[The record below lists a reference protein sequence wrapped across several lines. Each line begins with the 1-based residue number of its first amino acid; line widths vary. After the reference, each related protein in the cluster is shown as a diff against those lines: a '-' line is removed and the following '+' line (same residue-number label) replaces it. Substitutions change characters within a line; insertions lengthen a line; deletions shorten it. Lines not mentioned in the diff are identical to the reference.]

1 MSIAPLRVGIIGM
14 GGFAGVHQQAL
25 LKLEALRQ
33 SRLVCTCDP
42 RADAFAEQQAQW
54 NFAGRGVRVFT
65 DYREMLDACGH
76 ELDMLVVPT
85 PITLHAEMHRAGV
98 ERGIP
103 VYLEKPPTLDPDE
116 LEAMIECDAQAGK
129 ATLVSFN
136 FIIEKPRQSLKARLL
151 AGEFGRL
158 HEARLHVRWPRAT
171 SYFTRN
177 NWAGRLQG
185 EDGRLILDSCMGN
198 AMAHFVHNLLYWAG
212 TDGQM
217 DWAELQQVRA
227 ELYRAHRIEGADT
240 FLVQAATA
248 GGVAMRL
255 ALTHAC
261 TDDTCQIEELHCA
274 TAVIRYVVGSHY
286 EIRHA
291 DGTVEREQ
299 LPPFDSVVDNHLAH
313 YRYLRGETDRPATR
327 LVDSRPF
334 VHLNNLAYVSAGAIT
349 TFPAERTSLV
359 RNPRDNADYH
369 EVAGLAGA
377 LTDFLEKG
385 VWPAATLFGRAA
397 SSRLATPADVAA
409 TRETVGR
416 MTAAGTSA

>member
-14 GGFAGVHQQAL
+14 GGFAGAHHQAL
-25 LKLEALRQ
+25 LKLESLRQ
-33 SRLVCTCDP
+33 SRLVCACDP
-42 RADAFAEQQAQW
+42 RAEAFAEQQAKW
-54 NFAGRGVRVFT
+54 NFAERGVRVFT
-65 DYREMLDACGH
+65 DYREMLEACGA
-76 ELDMLVVPT
+76 ELDMLVIPT

-116 LEAMIECDAQAGK
+116 LEAMIACDAQAK
-129 ATLVSFN
+129 KTTLVSFN

-151 AGEFGRL
+151 AGEFGGLR
-158 HEARLHVRWPRAT
+158 EARLHVRWPRAT

-177 NWAGRLQG
+177 DWAGRLRG
-185 EDGRLILDSCMGN
+185 DDGRLILDSCMGN

-217 DWAELQQVRA
+217 EWAELQQVRA

-240 FLVQAATA
+240 FFVQASTT
-248 GGVAMRL
+248 GGVALRL

-261 TDDTCQIEELHCA
+261 TADTCQVEELHCDE
-274 TAVIRYVVGSHY
+274 AVIRYVVGSHY
-286 EIRHA
+286 EIRHVN
-291 DGTVEREQ
+291 GTVEREQ
-299 LPPFDSVVDNHLAH
+299 LPPFDSVVDNHLAY

-334 VHLNNLAYVSAGAIT
+334 VHINNLAYVSAGEIT
-349 TFPAERTSLV
+349 TFPAELTTTK
-359 RNPRDNADYH
+359 RNPQDNADYH
-369 EVAGLAGA
+369 DVEGLAAA

-385 VWPAATLFGRAA
+385 IWPSSGQFGRTAAT
-397 SSRLATPADVAA
+397 RLATPVDVAA
-409 TRETVGR
+409 THAIVER
-416 MTAAGTSA
+416 MAANNATS

>member
-1 MSIAPLRVGIIGM
+1 MSNASLRVGIIGM
-14 GGFAGVHQQAL
+14 GGFAGAHHQAL
-25 LKLEALRQ
+25 LKLESLGQ

-42 RADAFAEQQAQW
+42 RADAFAEQQAKW
-54 NFAGRGVRVFT
+54 RFADRGVQVFNN
-65 DYREMLDACGH
+65 YREMLDARGH
-76 ELDMLVVPT
+76 ELDVLVIPT

-116 LEAMIECDAQAGK
+116 LEAMIACDEQAKK

-136 FIIEKPRQSLKARLL
+136 FIIEKPRQSLKTRLL

-158 HEARLHVRWPRAT
+158 QEARLNVRWPRST

-212 TDGQM
+212 VDGQM
-217 DWAELQQVRA
+217 RWAALSQVRA

-240 FLVQAATA
+240 FFAQATTNDD
-248 GGVAMRL
+248 VALRI

-261 TDDTCQIEELHCA
+261 SADACQVEELHCSE
-274 TAVIRYVVGSHY
+274 AVIRYVVGSHY
-286 EIRHA
+286 EIRRA

-299 LPPFDSVVDNHLAH
+299 LPPFDSVVDNHLAY

-334 VHLNNLAYVSAGAIT
+334 VHINNLAYVSTGSIT
-349 TFPAERTSLV
+349 TFPAGRTRLV
-359 RNPRDNADYH
+359 SNPHDNGDYH
-369 EVAGLAGA
+369 EVEGLAAA
-377 LTDFLEKG
+377 LDDFLKKG
-385 VWPAATLFGRAA
+385 VWPAPELFGRTG
-397 SSRLATPADVAA
+397 SSRLATPVDLPA
-409 TRETVGR
+409 TRDVVRR
-416 MTAAGTSA
+416 MTRHNAPA